1 MAQTV
6 PETIRSSATAGERIL
21 FHTLKNHLDDDYIVY
36 YEPEIDG
43 KRPDFVIIGPY
54 LGLLVLEV
62 KDYTMNTLHQFNV
75 DEWLINTSS
84 NGMQKV
90 KSPLKQAM
98 EYMFTIQD
106 KLKKDINLIHHE
118 GKYQSKLKFPCGY
131 GTVFTRLSQEQ
142 CLRSD
147 LYEVID
153 PMFVLTREEMDPDKE
168 EFSEDNLVE
177 KLLNMFKI
185 PFRLKEPL
193 QPREINA
200 IRYHLFPEVRISREY
215 KQPSPYRDQLLLS
228 LHDLKTMDIHQEKL
242 AKQLGDK
249 NRLIRGVAGSG
260 KTLILASRARI
271 IKQEHPDWNILIL
284 CYNVSLSRS
293 IESMVRTKMEDPADL
308 FEAAEENRNAMDGIT
323 VRNFHEW
330 LRHDLK
336 TSEKD
341 LPALLEKL
349 EKGETI
355 LPKYDA
361 VMIDEGQDFAPDW
374 LRLVSLL
381 LNEDTYSMLLV
392 EDRAQ
397 NIYRRKRSY
406 VQDTGLDFR
415 GRSKILQI
423 NYRNTAQIIKFAW
436 EFFQTFSETSKVV
449 AGDLEGQ
456 EIIPPQST
464 RRKGPDPAII
474 QATSWTEEV
483 RKVAFTMKKLHEQKK
498 VPYEEMLVLY
508 RVKRTYKVDVIG
520 TIKRIFEEMDI
531 PFTWITENQETKR
544 LYKKEDGTAKISTI
558 DSSKGMDFQAVFMV
572 NADNMPFALEE
583 DENREVALMYI
594 GMTRAIEYLTISYS
608 GESKFTEYFDE
619 VVEKRKQIGE
629 SEEMT
634 K

>member
-6 PETIRSSATAGERIL
+6 PETIRTSATAGERIL
-21 FHTLKNHLDDDYIVY
+21 FHTLKNYLDDDYIVY
-36 YEPEIDG
+36 YEPEING

-62 KDYTMNTLHQFNV
+62 KDYTVKTLHQYNQ
-75 DEWLINTSS
+75 DEWLLNTASD
-84 NGMQKV
+84 GIQKV
-90 KSPLKQAM
+90 KSPLKQAKD
-98 EYMFTIQD
+98 YMFTIQNM
-106 KLKKDINLIHHE
+106 LKKDMNLVHQE

-131 GTVFTRLSQEQ
+131 GTVFTRLTQEQ

-153 PMFVLTREEMDPDKE
+153 PMFVLTREEVDSDKD
-168 EFSEDNLVE
+168 EFSEENLVE
-177 KLLNMFKI
+177 KLLNMFTI

-193 QPREINA
+193 SPKEINT
-200 IRYHLFPEVRISREY
+200 IRFHLFPEVRISREY
-215 KQPSPYRDQLLLS
+215 KQPAPYRDQLLLS

-271 IKQEHPDWNILIL
+271 MKQQHPDWNILIL
-284 CYNVSLSRS
+284 CYNISLSRS
-293 IESMVRTKMEDPADL
+293 IESMVRTKMEDPVDL
-308 FEAAEENRNAMDGIT
+308 FDAAEENRDGMDGIT

-330 LRHDLK
+330 LKHDLK
-336 TSEKD
+336 ISEKH
-341 LPALLEKL
+341 LPEMLEKL

-361 VMIDEGQDFAPDW
+361 VMIDEGQDFQADW
-374 LRLVSLL
+374 LKLVSLL

-397 NIYRRKRSY
+397 NIYQRKRSY
-406 VQDTGLDFR
+406 LQDTGLDFR
-415 GRSKILQI
+415 GRSKVLQI
-423 NYRNTAQIIKFAW
+423 NYRNTSQIIHFAW
-436 EFFQTFSETSKVV
+436 DFFQTFSETSKVV

-464 RRKGPDPAII
+464 RRKGPKPAII
-474 QATSWTEEV
+474 QANDWREEV
-483 RKVAFTMKKLHEQKK
+483 RKVASTMKKLHEQNS

-508 RVKRTYKVDVIG
+508 RVKRTYKIDVIG
-520 TIKRIFEEMDI
+520 TLQQIFKDMDI
-531 PFTWITENQETKR
+531 PFTWITENQESKR
-544 LYKKEDGTAKISTI
+544 VYKKEDGTAKISTI

-594 GMTRAIEYLTISYS
+594 GMTRAIEYLTISYA
-608 GESKFTEYFDE
+608 GESKFTKYFDE
-619 VVEKRKQIGE
+619 VLEKRKDSGE
-629 SEEMT
+629 SEELA